1 MKKILFALPL
11 ALLVVL
17 TGCTIMDSSATVKFQ
32 PMQCEET
39 PWEEWYAEGNIQFIK
54 APTDSELITAY
65 YSNVYKIE
73 LKEVKKI
80 EAGNA
85 VCEACNICP
94 TSYYFTA
101 VVKNSDVGKMAESK
115 WIKI

>member
-1 MKKILFALPL
+1 MGILV
-11 ALLVVL
+11 LVL
-17 TGCTIMDSSATVKFQ
+17 ILSLGCTSNALITMKFQ

-39 PWEEWYAEGNIQFIK
+39 PWEKWYAEGNIQFIK

-80 EAGNA
+80 ESGNA